1 MTARLFLDTN
11 ILIYALD
18 PADPRKRKIAA
29 DLLRETISSGL
40 LSLSPQSLNEAY
52 RVLSQRR
59 RLIPRDDARRF
70 LGTLAAWARA
80 PLDAETTTLAWEI
93 EDETG
98 YGWWDSLLLA
108 SALRAECAVFL
119 SEDLTPGRMVREM
132 RIVDPFG

>member
-29 DLLRETISSGL
+29 DLLRETISNGL
-40 LSLSPQSLNEAY
+40 LTLSPQSLNETY
-52 RVLSQRR
+52 RVLTKRR
-59 RLIPRDDARRF
+59 RLIPREDARRF
-70 LGTLAAWARA
+70 LGALSAWARA

-98 YGWWDSLLLA
+98 YSWWDSLLLA
-108 SALRAECAVFL
+108 SALRAECALFL
-119 SEDLTPGRMVREM
+119 TEDMSAGLTLRTM
-132 RIVDPFG
+132 RLANPFA